1 MALDSMQ
8 EIFDKIQAGRKPF
21 WQVVRDTDVE
31 ERQVTAEASFEKMH
45 ATWRAMVESVDTY
58 RADRR
63 SVSGLV
69 GGDAQRMWDYAA
81 QQETLCG
88 PYLQEVIATALC
100 VAESNACMH
109 RIVAAPTAGA
119 CGVLP
124 AVLVPLYRRG
134 AVDEEAIVRA
144 LYVAAGIG
152 AVVGYRASISG
163 ASGGCQAEVG
173 TAAAMAAG
181 ACAGF
186 ITAFLQTRLGV
197 PSILAGIVT
206 NTGLYTI
213 NLMAMGWKSN
223 ASLLGVDTI
232 VTMLRDAG
240 VGWGY
245 HALLLA
251 AVVTIVAGALL
262 YLFLGTRLGLSI
274 RATGDNRDMVRAS
287 SVNPTFTITV
297 GLCVANALTALSGA
311 MVGQYQKTV
320 DINSG
325 TGIVVIGLACLIIGE
340 TVLGRRTVFKGI
352 IAVMLGSI
360 LYRFIYAIVFYTKV
374 VPVDCLKL
382 LTAVIVGLAIAAP
395 SIKKWA
401 AFQKR
406 KLAAGRKGGV

>member
-1 MALDSMQ
+1 MPLIIQTALELGFLYALVAMALFLSYRILD
-8 EIFDKIQAGRKPF
+8 IADLT
-21 WQVVRDTDVE
+21 TDGCFVLGAAVS
-31 ERQVTAEASFEKMH
+31 VTLA
-45 ATWRAMVESVDTY
+45 
-58 RADRR
+58 
-63 SVSGLV
+63 
-69 GGDAQRMWDYAA
+69 
-81 QQETLCG
+81 
-88 PYLQEVIATALC
+88 
-100 VAESNACMH
+100 
-109 RIVAAPTAGA
+109 
-119 CGVLP
+119 
-124 AVLVPLYRRG
+124 
-134 AVDEEAIVRA
+134 
-144 LYVAAGIG
+144 AAGHPIL
-152 AVVGYRASISG
+152 AVP
-163 ASGGCQAEVG
+163 
-173 TAAAMAAG
+173 AAMAAG

-232 VTMLRDAG
+232 FTMLRDAG

-245 HALLLA
+245 HDLLLA

-401 AFQKR
+401 AFQTR

>member
-1 MALDSMQ
+1 MPLIIQTALELGFLYALVAMALFLSYRILD
-8 EIFDKIQAGRKPF
+8 IADLT
-21 WQVVRDTDVE
+21 TDGCFVLGAAVS
-31 ERQVTAEASFEKMH
+31 VTLA
-45 ATWRAMVESVDTY
+45 
-58 RADRR
+58 
-63 SVSGLV
+63 
-69 GGDAQRMWDYAA
+69 
-81 QQETLCG
+81 
-88 PYLQEVIATALC
+88 
-100 VAESNACMH
+100 
-109 RIVAAPTAGA
+109 
-119 CGVLP
+119 
-124 AVLVPLYRRG
+124 
-134 AVDEEAIVRA
+134 
-144 LYVAAGIG
+144 AAGHPIL
-152 AVVGYRASISG
+152 AVP
-163 ASGGCQAEVG
+163 
-173 TAAAMAAG
+173 AAMAAG

-232 VTMLRDAG
+232 FTMLRDAG

-245 HALLLA
+245 HDPLLA